1 MKVSEILAGSTK
13 AYPSIEI
20 VPPLRGITK
29 DELLESIAPFMEFS
43 PKYINVTSH
52 RDEFEYREEAD
63 GSFSRHLLR
72 NRINETTV
80 CAAIMSKY
88 DVEVVPHLICG
99 GSTKEEIE
107 SKLDNLEFLGINNIV
122 ALRGDS
128 MTGEKRFT
136 PTPGGYSFA
145 SELVEG
151 IRSYQGSAGY
161 KRKRGMDSSTSLGM
175 TEGGNGMTEGGNGKT
190 ERGNGMTEKE
200 LGRGKRLAEERFF
213 CIGVGAY
220 PEKHFEAANIET
232 DILNLK
238 RKVDAGADYIITQMF
253 FDNKVYYDFVEK
265 CRAAGITVP
274 IVPGLKPLSTARQ
287 ISVLPE
293 AFSLDIPLELTGEIE
308 KHRNDKEAVYRIGTE
323 WCTMQCKDL
332 LKHGVPAV
340 HFYTMG
346 KSRNITDILR
356 ECF

>member
-1 MKVSEILAGSTK
+1 MKVSKILAGSKK
-13 AYPSIEI
+13 AFPSLEI
-20 VPPLRGITK
+20 VPPLRGLTK
-29 DELLESIAPFMEFS
+29 DELLESIEPFMEFS
-43 PKYINVTSH
+43 PRYINVTSH
-52 RDEFEYREEAD
+52 RDEFEFRQAAD

-72 NRINETTV
+72 NRISETTV

-99 GSTKEEIE
+99 GSTIEEIE
-107 SKLDNLEFLGINNIV
+107 SKLDNMAFLGINNIV

-128 MTGEKRFT
+128 MAGEKRFT
-136 PTPGGYSFA
+136 PTPGGYRYA

-151 IRSYQGSAGY
+151 IRSYQGSNSY
-161 KRKRGMDSSTSLGM
+161 RRSRGLEADD
-175 TEGGNGMTEGGNGKT
+175 
-190 ERGNGMTEKE
+190 
-200 LGRGKRLAEERFF
+200 RFF

-238 RKVDAGADYIITQMF
+238 KKVDAGADYIITQMF
-253 FDNKVYYDFVEK
+253 FDNNIYYDFVEK
-265 CRAAGITVP
+265 CRATGIDVP
-274 IVPGLKPLSTARQ
+274 IIPGLKPISTARQ

-293 AFSLDIPLELTGEIE
+293 AFSLDIPLELTCEIE
-308 KHRNDKEAVYRIGTE
+308 KHRNDKDAVYRIGTE

>member
-1 MKVSEILAGSTK
+1 MKVSEILATSTK

-29 DELLESIAPFMEFS
+29 DELLDSIAPFMEFS

-63 GSFSRHLLR
+63 GTFSRHLLR
-72 NRINETTV
+72 NRISETTV

-107 SKLDNLEFLGINNIV
+107 SRLDNLAFLGIDNIV

-128 MTGEKRFT
+128 VSGEKRFT
-136 PTPGGYSFA
+136 PTPGGYRYA

-151 IRSYQGSAGY
+151 IRAYQGSNSY
-161 KRKRGMDSSTSLGM
+161 RRSRGLEADD
-175 TEGGNGMTEGGNGKT
+175 
-190 ERGNGMTEKE
+190 
-200 LGRGKRLAEERFF
+200 RFF

-238 RKVDAGADYIITQMF
+238 KKVDAGADYIITQMF
-253 FDNKVYYDFVEK
+253 FDNKVYYDFVKK

-274 IVPGLKPLSTARQ
+274 IIPGLKPLSTVRQ
-287 ISVLPE
+287 VSLLPE
-293 AFSLDIPLELTGEIE
+293 AFSLDIPVELTEEIE
-308 KHRNDKEAVYRIGTE
+308 KHKNDKDAVYRIGTE
-323 WCTMQCKDL
+323 WCTAQCKDL
-332 LKHGVPAV
+332 LQHNVPAV

>member
-1 MKVSEILAGSTK
+1 MKISEILANSTK

-52 RDEFEYREEAD
+52 RDEFEYREEPD
-63 GSFSRHLLR
+63 GSFSRHLIR
-72 NRINETTV
+72 NRISETTV

-107 SKLDNLEFLGINNIV
+107 SRLDNLAFLGINNIV

-136 PTPGGYSFA
+136 PTPGGYRYA

-151 IRSYQGSAGY
+151 IRSYQGSNSY
-161 KRKRGMDSSTSLGM
+161 RRSRGLETDD
-175 TEGGNGMTEGGNGKT
+175 
-190 ERGNGMTEKE
+190 
-200 LGRGKRLAEERFF
+200 RFF

-238 RKVDAGADYIITQMF
+238 KKVDAGANYIITQMF

-265 CRAAGITVP
+265 CRAAGINVP
-274 IVPGLKPLSTARQ
+274 IIPGLKPLSTARQ
-287 ISVLPE
+287 VSVLPE
-293 AFSLDIPLELTGEIE
+293 SFSLDIPVELTQEIE
-308 KHRNDKEAVYRIGTE
+308 KVKGNKEAVYRIGTE
-323 WCTMQCKDL
+323 WCAMQCKDL

-346 KSRNITDILR
+346 KSDNITEILR

>member
-1 MKVSEILAGSTK
+1 MKISEIIKTTAK
-13 AYPSIEI
+13 PYPSLEI

-52 RDEFEYREEAD
+52 RDEYEFIQLED
-63 GSFSRHLLR
+63 GSFRKKMVR

-80 CAAIMSKY
+80 CSAIMDRYKI
-88 DVEVVPHLICG
+88 DTVPHLICG
-99 GSTKEEIE
+99 GSTIEEIE
-107 SKLDNLEFLGINNIV
+107 SKLDNLEFLGIDNIV

-128 MTGEKRFT
+128 ISGEKRFT
-136 PTPGGYSFA
+136 PTPGGYRYA

-151 IRSYQGSAGY
+151 IRKYQGSQSY
-161 KRKRGMDSSTSLGM
+161 RRSHKIETS
-175 TEGGNGMTEGGNGKT
+175 ENNP
-190 ERGNGMTEKE
+190 RY
-200 LGRGKRLAEERFF
+200 F
-213 CIGVGAY
+213 CIGVGAD

-238 RKVDAGADYIITQMF
+238 KKVDAGADYIITQMF

-265 CRAAGITVP
+265 CREAGIEVP
-274 IVPGLKPLSTARQ
+274 IIPGLKPLSTARQ
-287 ISVLPE
+287 VSLLPE
-293 AFSLDIPLELTGEIE
+293 SFSLNIPFELTEAI
-308 KHRNDKEAVYRIGTE
+308 RNAKDDKKAIYEIGTQ
-323 WCTMQCKDL
+323 WCIQQCKDL
-332 LKHGVPAV
+332 LSHGVPAV

-346 KSRNITDILR
+346 KTDNIVSILK

>member
-1 MKVSEILAGSTK
+1 MKVSEILATSTK
-13 AYPSIEI
+13 AFPSIEI

-29 DELLESIAPFMEFS
+29 GELIESIAPFMEFK

-52 RDEFEYREEAD
+52 RDEYEYKEAED
-63 GSFSRHLLR
+63 GTFSRHLVR
-72 NRINETTV
+72 NRISETTV

-99 GSTKEEIE
+99 GNTKEEIE
-107 SKLDNLEFLGINNIV
+107 SRLDNLAFLGINNIV

-128 MTGEKRFT
+128 MTGEKRFS
-136 PTPGGYSFA
+136 PTPGGYSYA

-151 IRSYQGSAGY
+151 IRSYQGSNAY
-161 KRKRGMDSSTSLGM
+161 RRSRGLETDD
-175 TEGGNGMTEGGNGKT
+175 
-190 ERGNGMTEKE
+190 
-200 LGRGKRLAEERFF
+200 RFF
-213 CIGVGAY
+213 CIGVGGY

-232 DILNLK
+232 DIINLK
-238 RKVDAGADYIITQMF
+238 KKVDAGADYIITQMF
-253 FDNKVYYDFVEK
+253 FNNQVYYDFVER

-274 IVPGLKPLSTARQ
+274 IIPGLKPLSSARQ
-287 ISVLPE
+287 LSLLPE
-293 AFSLDIPLELTGEIE
+293 AFSIDIPVELTTEIS
-308 KHRNDKEAVYRIGTE
+308 KVQADVKAVYQLGTE

-332 LKHGVPAV
+332 IAQGVPAV

-346 KSRNITDILR
+346 KSDNITQILR

>member
-1 MKVSEILAGSTK
+1 MKVSEILAGSHK
-13 AYPSIEI
+13 AFPSIEI

-29 DELLESIAPFMEFS
+29 DELLDSIAPFMEFK

-52 RDEFEYREEAD
+52 RDEFEYREAED
-63 GSFSRHLLR
+63 GTFSRHLIR
-72 NRINETTV
+72 NRISETTV

-99 GSTKEEIE
+99 GNTKEEIE
-107 SKLDNLEFLGINNIV
+107 SRLDNLAFMGINNIV

-128 MTGEKRFT
+128 MAGEKRFS
-136 PTPGGYSFA
+136 PTPGGYSYA

-151 IRSYQGSAGY
+151 IRSYQGSNAY
-161 KRKRGMDSSTSLGM
+161 RRSRGLQTDD
-175 TEGGNGMTEGGNGKT
+175 
-190 ERGNGMTEKE
+190 RY
-200 LGRGKRLAEERFF
+200 F
-213 CIGVGAY
+213 CIGVGGY

-238 RKVDAGADYIITQMF
+238 KKVDAGADYIITQMF
-253 FDNKVYYDFVEK
+253 FDNKVYYDFVDR

-274 IVPGLKPLSTARQ
+274 VIPGLKPISTPKQ
-287 ISVLPE
+287 LTTLPE
-293 AFSLDIPLELTGEIE
+293 AFSLDIPVKLTDAIS
-308 KHRNDKEAVYRIGTE
+308 KVKNDKDAVYQIGRE

-332 LKHGVPAV
+332 IANGVPAV

-346 KSRNITDILR
+346 KSENITQILR

>member
-1 MKVSEILAGSTK
+1 MKVSEILATSTK

-63 GSFSRHLLR
+63 GTFSRHLLR
-72 NRINETTV
+72 NRISETTV
-80 CAAIMSKY
+80 CAAIMSEY

-107 SKLDNLEFLGINNIV
+107 SRLDNLAFLGINNIV

-136 PTPGGYSFA
+136 PTPGGYSYA

-151 IRSYQGSAGY
+151 IRAYQGSNSY
-161 KRKRGMDSSTSLGM
+161 RRSRGLDTDD
-175 TEGGNGMTEGGNGKT
+175 
-190 ERGNGMTEKE
+190 
-200 LGRGKRLAEERFF
+200 RFF

-238 RKVDAGADYIITQMF
+238 KKVDAGADYIITQMF
-253 FDNKVYYDFVEK
+253 FDNQVYYDFVEK

-274 IVPGLKPLSTARQ
+274 IIPGLKPLSTARQ

-293 AFSLDIPLELTGEIE
+293 AFSLDIPLELTQEIE
-308 KHRNDKEAVYRIGTE
+308 KHKDNKEAVYHIGTE
-323 WCTMQCKDL
+323 WCAAQCKDL
-332 LKHGVPAV
+332 LVHGVPAV

-346 KSRNITDILR
+346 KSKNITQILR

>member
-1 MKVSEILAGSTK
+1 MKVSEILAGSHK
-13 AYPSIEI
+13 AFPSIEI

-29 DELLESIAPFMEFS
+29 DELLDSIAPFMEFK

-52 RDEFEYREEAD
+52 RDEFEYREAKD
-63 GSFSRHLLR
+63 GTFSRHLIR
-72 NRINETTV
+72 NRISETTV

-99 GSTKEEIE
+99 GNTKEEIE
-107 SKLDNLEFLGINNIV
+107 SRLDNLAFMGINNIV

-128 MTGEKRFT
+128 MTGEKRFS
-136 PTPGGYSFA
+136 PTPGGYSYA

-151 IRSYQGSAGY
+151 IRSYQGSNAY
-161 KRKRGMDSSTSLGM
+161 RRSRGLQTDD
-175 TEGGNGMTEGGNGKT
+175 
-190 ERGNGMTEKE
+190 RY
-200 LGRGKRLAEERFF
+200 F
-213 CIGVGAY
+213 CIGVGGY

-238 RKVDAGADYIITQMF
+238 KKVDAGADYIITQMF
-253 FDNKVYYDFVEK
+253 FDNKVYYDFVDR

-274 IVPGLKPLSTARQ
+274 VIPGLKPISTPKQ
-287 ISVLPE
+287 LTTLPE
-293 AFSLDIPLELTGEIE
+293 AFSLDIPVELTDAIS
-308 KHRNDKEAVYRIGTE
+308 KVKNDKDAVYQIGRE

-332 LKHGVPAV
+332 IANGVPAV

-346 KSRNITDILR
+346 KSENITQILR

>member
-136 PTPGGYSFA
+136 PTPGGYRYA

-175 TEGGNGMTEGGNGKT
+175 TERGLGMTEGGNGK
-190 ERGNGMTEKE
+190 TEKE

-274 IVPGLKPLSTARQ
+274 IIPGLKPLSTARQ

-293 AFSLDIPLELTGEIE
+293 AFSLDIPMELTGEIE
-308 KHRNDKEAVYRIGTE
+308 KHRNDKDAVYRIGTE

-332 LKHGVPAV
+332 LRHGVPAV

-346 KSRNITDILR
+346 KSKNITDILK

>member
-1 MKVSEILAGSTK
+1 MKVTDILKTSRK
-13 AYPSIEI
+13 AFPSIEI
-20 VPPLRGITK
+20 VPPLRGMTK
-29 DELLESIAPFMEFS
+29 DELLESIAPFMEFC

-52 RDEFEYREEAD
+52 RDEFEFREEPD
-63 GSFSRHLLR
+63 GSFSRHLVR
-72 NRINETTV
+72 NRISETTV
-80 CAAIMSKY
+80 CAAIMSRY
-88 DVEVVPHLICG
+88 DVEVVPHIICG

-107 SKLDNLEFLGINNIV
+107 SKLDNLEFMGINNIV

-136 PTPGGYSFA
+136 PTPGGYRYA

-151 IRSYQGSAGY
+151 IRNHQG
-161 KRKRGMDSSTSLGM
+161 
-175 TEGGNGMTEGGNGKT
+175 
-190 ERGNGMTEKE
+190 
-200 LGRGKRLAEERFF
+200 RFF

-238 RKVDAGADYIITQMF
+238 KKVDAGADYIITQMF
-253 FDNKVYYDFVEK
+253 FDNQVYYDFVEK
-265 CRAAGITVP
+265 CRAAGITIP
-274 IVPGLKPLSTARQ
+274 IIPGLKPLSTARQ
-287 ISVLPE
+287 ISLLPE
-293 AFSLDIPLELTGEIE
+293 SFSLDIPLELTETIS
-308 KHRNDKEAVYRIGTE
+308 KVKDDKDAVYQIGTE

-332 LKHGVPAV
+332 LRHGVPAV

-346 KSRNITDILR
+346 KSKNITDILR